1 MGVYGVAAIIAIMN
15 VVVCFEK
22 RLNKK
27 SRYILIYLY
36 LISYALLFM
45 ARDFSFPD
53 TEAYYHVFTN
63 LNPSNIYFEKFN
75 VYLMQIVKI
84 LFGENFRVY
93 LLVCVILNEILIL
106 YSMHRLCGML
116 AKEQEM
122 VWNIAISALTMYF
135 SYFGFIYNGAIIR
148 QGIAMSFVVLAIT
161 FILEKRYIPAILFMF
176 VAYQFHTVALVG
188 LVIIGIIF
196 FNRFSKKMYYAW
208 WIGIFL
214 CWFLN
219 GSYYFLSIFKEIVL
233 WLARIIPNFNRVAYY
248 IVYSLVV
255 RSNGRNSYKDILFML
270 LGLFVIVYME
280 ESKVYKHLLTI
291 YLVGITLMIALN
303 SLVVS
308 YRLYDV
314 FLIFGIP
321 LMLRSIERIPLK
333 TDMQKKVCLLGLNL
347 VMVIIGARF
356 LNQFN

>member
-1 MGVYGVAAIIAIMN
+1 MSVYVVAAIIAIMN

-27 SRYILIYLY
+27 SRYILICLY
-36 LISYALLFM
+36 LLSYALLFA

-53 TEAYYHVFTN
+53 TEAYYQAFAN

-75 VYLMQIVKI
+75 VYLMQIIKI
-84 LFGENFRVY
+84 IFGNSFRIY
-93 LLVCVILNEILIL
+93 LLICVVLNETLIL
-106 YSMHRLCGML
+106 YSMHRICKLL
-116 AKEQEM
+116 AKEQDM
-122 VWNIAISALTMYF
+122 IWNIAVSALAMYF

-161 FILEKRYIPAILFMF
+161 FILEKRYIPMMISLF

-188 LVIIGIIF
+188 IVIIGILF
-196 FNRFSKKMYYAW
+196 FSNFTKKIYYAW
-208 WIGIFL
+208 WGGIFL
-214 CWFLN
+214 CWLLN
-219 GSYYFLSIFKEIVL
+219 GSYHFWLIFKNIIV
-233 WLARIIPNFNRVAYY
+233 WLNGVLPNLKRVTYY
-248 IVYSLVV
+248 VLDGTTI
-255 RSNGRNSYKDILFML
+255 RMNGRVSYKDILFML
-270 LGLFVIVYME
+270 LALYVIIYME
-280 ESKVYKHLLTI
+280 ENKVYKRLLTI
-291 YLVGITLMIALN
+291 YLVGVTLMVALN
-303 SLVVS
+303 SLVIS

-321 LMLRSIERIPLK
+321 LILKDIEKIPFK
-333 TDMQKKVCLLGLNL
+333 TDLQRKVCLFCLCT